1 MSASEA
7 VATIEAVDH
16 LAAAQ
21 SYAYDNNTPF
31 GYVVSQNPAAGSLV
45 SMGTTVN
52 ILISLGQPLVPGVVG
67 SSEAEARAA
76 IEGVDELQV
85 GAVSYTYNPMVEA
98 GLVISQNPA
107 GGTAVPIGTTV
118 DLVVSLGQ
126 SSTVPAVAGTT
137 KAEAIT
143 AITTAGLTVGSL
155 TYEYSEV
162 VAAGVVVRQS
172 PDAGTVLVAGST
184 VDFVVSMGQPATAME
199 HGGSRLVELLN
210 NDGGWHMSA
219 NGDPNS
225 PSDANISGSAAIG
238 LAQAYRQ
245 TGDPNMLAAL
255 EQAKTFLLGK
265 TDSFAIADGTLAV
278 EFDDVLG
285 GTACTD
291 HVMDNFYDKLA
302 TGTYYDAISQTTH
315 DTASYVQLLRDRRF
329 NEGVANMAAWDLG
342 LALHSA
348 HIIGA
353 ATAEWVDGVKAE
365 IDELDGNEGYDVLGL
380 AGAVYGLAAAGED
393 YDPYAGQHASAS
405 NLSDLA
411 AILAGYQLETG
422 GFTWRSLY
430 MDPHFDETLK
440 ETVYGLL
447 ALEAFDR
454 SGYLM
459 QIRDAANYVQSVQ
472 LETGGW
478 ENYPGEGENNESTG
492 EALRAIMTIAPP
504 LGDFDDDG
512 DVDFRDFAGLASSWM
527 SVTGEGQWN
536 ADCDIAR
543 PKDNT
548 IDGHDLRVFVN
559 NWLASVEQ

>member
-1 MSASEA
+1 
-7 VATIEAVDH
+7 TIEAVDH

-31 GYVVSQNPAAGSLV
+31 GDVVSQNPAAGTLV
-45 SMGTTVN
+45 NIGTTVN
-52 ILISLGQPLVPGVVG
+52 IVISLGQPLVPGVVG
-67 SSEAEARAA
+67 VSEAEARAA

-85 GAVSYTYNPMVEA
+85 GTVSYAYSPTVAA
-98 GLVISQNPA
+98 GFVISQNPV

-126 SSTVPAVAGTT
+126 SSTVPAVAGTA

-143 AITTAGLTVGSL
+143 AITAAGLTVGSV
-155 TYEYSEV
+155 TYEYNDV
-162 VAAGVVVRQS
+162 VAAGMVVRQS

-255 EQAKTFLLGK
+255 EQAKTFLLSK
-265 TDSFAIADGTLAV
+265 TDIFALTDGTLAV
-278 EFDDVLG
+278 ELDDVLG
-285 GTACTD
+285 GTVCTD
-291 HVMDNFYDKLA
+291 HVMNDFYDKLA

-315 DTASYVQLLRDRRF
+315 DTASYIQLLRDTRF
-329 NEGVANMAAWDLG
+329 NQDVANLAAWDLG
-342 LALHSA
+342 LGLYSA
-348 HIIGA
+348 HVIGTS
-353 ATAEWVDGVKAE
+353 TAEWVDGVKAE
-365 IDELDGNEGYDVLGL
+365 IDELDGGGGYDVLGL

-393 YDPYAGQHASAS
+393 YDPQAGQHASAS
-405 NLSDLA
+405 NLTDLA

-422 GFTWRSLY
+422 GFTWHWLY
-430 MDPHFDETLK
+430 MEEGADETLK

-454 SGYLM
+454 SSYLM

-478 ENYPGEGENNESTG
+478 ENYPGEQENNESTG
-492 EALRAIMTIAPP
+492 EALQAIMTIAPP

-512 DVDFRDFAGLASSWM
+512 DVDLKDFAGLASSWM
-527 SVTGEGQWN
+527 SMAGAEQWN
-536 ADCDIAR
+536 PDCDISR

-548 IDGHDLRVFVN
+548 INRLDLAMFVN
-559 NWLASVEQ
+559 NWLAAVGQ